1 MDEADAALTSTPQ
14 SMKVSSGS
22 VKLWAVSTNTSAL
35 YSFLDELTKVG
46 PTLIGPR
53 DGTLV
58 EINPVSGVAYDV
70 AFTWERPSKAKI
82 YDLKVALD
90 PDFLETLGAPASDST
105 GETTDS
111 EISVVVPGSQFMPE
125 TTYYWRVR
133 VNLDGPVKSQYSD
146 TRSFTIGE
154 LPEAMEPVIIE
165 QPPAPVI
172 SVPPTP
178 EIVIEPPEI
187 VLPAP
192 QPVPEIVIP
201 EAPAAPA
208 PITPAYIWAIIIIG
222 AILVIALVVL
232 IIRTR
237 RPV

>member
-1 MDEADAALTSTPQ
+1 MAEDNQAFSSQPQ
-14 SMKVSSGS
+14 SLKVSSGS
-22 VKLWAVSTNTSAL
+22 VKLWAIDRNTAAL
-35 YSFLDELTKVG
+35 YSFTDELTTVG

-53 DGTLV
+53 DATKV

-82 YDLKVALD
+82 YDLKIALD
-90 PDFLETLGAPASDST
+90 SDFLETLSASATTSS
-105 GETTDS
+105 TTDA
-111 EISVVVPGSQFMPE
+111 EIAEVIEGKYFMPD

-133 VNLDGPVKSQYSD
+133 VNIDGPVKSAYSE
-146 TRSFTIGE
+146 TRSFSIGS
-154 LPEAMEPVIIE
+154 LPEQLEPVVIE

-172 SVPPTP
+172 SVPPAPAITITP
-178 EIVIEPPEI
+178 PQI
-187 VLPAP
+187 VLPP
-192 QPVPEIVIP
+192 QPAPPPEIVIP
-201 EAPAAPA
+201 APPAAPA
-208 PITPAYIWAIIIIG
+208 PITPAFIWAIVVIG

>member
-1 MDEADAALTSTPQ
+1 MDEVDAALTATPQ
-14 SMKVSSGS
+14 SMEVSSGS

-82 YDLKVALD
+82 YDLKIALD
-90 PDFLETLGAPASDST
+90 PDFLETLSASTTTSS
-105 GETTDS
+105 TTDA
-111 EISVVVPGSQFMPE
+111 EIAEVIEGKYFMPE

-133 VNLDGPVKSQYSD
+133 VNIDGPVKSQYSS
-146 TRSFTIGE
+146 TRSFSIGA
-154 LPEAMEPVIIE
+154 LPEAMEPVVIE